1 MSPVAVADAF
11 AKQVAWCERLGSPFT
26 ARVLRAVAGDPPAS
40 VRDWA
45 GDPVADA
52 LPLRVA
58 GALHAL
64 VLSGHD
70 RGLAA
75 RYPPHAPDGIEA
87 EARRALTAHA
97 DVLAA
102 FLADSPQTNEV
113 GRCGALTPGFLA
125 IAARTGKPL
134 SLLEIGASAGLNLRW
149 DRYRYRFGDATWGAT
164 GSPVRLAPE
173 WSGSLPP
180 LDASIEIVARAG
192 CDLAPIDVSDRV
204 ARLRLRAY
212 VWADQT
218 ERRAR
223 LDAAIGL
230 ALLDPV
236 PIQQSDAAAWLH
248 EALPAALGPDHVTVV
263 YHSVVWHYLPAA
275 QQSFVIRTIAA
286 AAATGH
292 PLAWLRYEPAT
303 PGEPM
308 HLTLRLWPGSGW
320 QDLAEVHP
328 HGASV
333 AWR

>member
-1 MSPVAVADAF
+1 VSSVQVAF
-11 AKQVAWCERLGSPFT
+11 AKQVAWCEQLGSPLT
-26 ARVLRAVAGDPPAS
+26 ARVLRAVATDLPAP

-70 RGLAA
+70 PQLAA
-75 RYPPHAPDGIEA
+75 CYPPHPPDGVEA
-87 EARRALTAHA
+87 ASSRALSAHPG
-97 DVLAA
+97 VLSA
-102 FLADSPQTNEV
+102 FLADPPQTNEV
-113 GRCGALTPGFLA
+113 GRAGVLTPGFLA
-125 IAARTGKPL
+125 IAAQTGKPL

-149 DRYRYRFGDATWGAT
+149 DRYRYDFDGARWGVAD
-164 GSPVRLAPE
+164 SPVRLAPA
-173 WSGSLPP
+173 WSGRPPP
-180 LDASIEIVARAG
+180 LDATVSVVARAG
-192 CDLAPIDVSDRV
+192 CDLAPIDVADLG
-204 ARLRLRAY
+204 ARLRLRSY
-212 VWADQT
+212 VWADQA
-218 ERRAR
+218 ERRTR

-230 ALLDPV
+230 ALLNPV
-236 PIQQSDAAAWLH
+236 SLQRSDAAAWLH

-275 QQSFVIRTIAA
+275 QQSFIICTMAS

-292 PLAWLRYEPAT
+292 PLAWLRYEPVA

-308 HLTLRLWPGSGW
+308 HLTLRLWPGAGW